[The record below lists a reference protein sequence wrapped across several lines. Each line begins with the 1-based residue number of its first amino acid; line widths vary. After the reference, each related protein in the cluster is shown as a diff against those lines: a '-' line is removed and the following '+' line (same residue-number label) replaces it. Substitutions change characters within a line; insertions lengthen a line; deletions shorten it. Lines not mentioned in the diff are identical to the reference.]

1 MRQAIDYIVSLRY
14 KLRMMGIPFEGPTNV
29 FCDNNAVV
37 INSTRPESTL
47 KRKHNSVAYHRVRE
61 AQAGN
66 IVRIAKEG
74 TSTNLADMLTKL
86 LSGPKLREQAG
97 AVMW

>member
-1 MRQAIDYIVSLRY
+1 M
-14 KLRMMGIPFEGPTNV
+14 F
-29 FCDNNAVV
+29 FCDNNAVL
-37 INSTRPESTL
+37 INLTRLESTL
-47 KRKHNSVAYHRVRE
+47 KYKHNSVAYHGIRE

-66 IVRIAKEG
+66 IVRILKRG
-74 TSTNLADMLTKL
+74 TCTNPADMLTRL